1 MVACRRRQ
9 WHPTPVVLPGKSHR
23 RRSLKGCSPWGYEES
38 DTTERLHFPFS
49 LSCIGEG
56 NGNPLQCSW
65 LENPRDGEPGGL
77 PSMGSHRVGHDWSDL
92 AAVAAAENGVSMR
105 NTLLALLNFFVIA
118 FRSIICSCT
127 RVFRSVCE
135 YMDLIGKVPCFTD
148 DMMERPASSSN
159 YCVCQ
164 QFTQLGG
171 NSLYRLRVME
181 TFTRSVLIW

>member
-1 MVACRRRQ
+1 MHYGAHSSAVHLIAFREWCWRRQ
-9 WHPTPVVLPGKSHR
+9 RHPTPVVLPGKSHR

-92 AAVAAAENGVSMR
+92 AAAAAAAAAGAAE
-105 NTLLALLNFFVIA
+105 LLAGRPQSSA
-118 FRSIICSCT
+118 SWACIIQQARWADSQ
-127 RVFRSVCE
+127 
-135 YMDLIGKVPCFTD
+135 D
-148 DMMERPASSSN
+148 DSAGS
-159 YCVCQ
+159 
-164 QFTQLGG
+164 
-171 NSLYRLRVME
+171 
-181 TFTRSVLIW
+181 